1 MHEVPEGA
9 IVAHRERNGTMAVKV
24 ALYGAT
30 GRMGTRIAALA
41 EGDDAVRIVRRM
53 GRSGVVGGDAVADVD
68 VVAGVG
74 VVADVIIDF
83 SSESGTRQAIADAR
97 AGGAALLVG
106 TTGLSAEILQE
117 LALLARSNAVLIAP
131 NTSLGVAVT
140 RKLARLAAELLG
152 PAGPGGGAW
161 SVDIVESH
169 HDRKK
174 DAPSG
179 TAIAIARALESGGMA
194 ISADRIHAI
203 RAGDTIGEHEIRF
216 AGPSERI
223 HVMHQAVTRD
233 LFAAGALRAATWLA
247 GRSAGSYTMDD
258 VLG

>member
-1 MHEVPEGA
+1 MTTR
-9 IVAHRERNGTMAVKV
+9 I
-24 ALYGAT
+24 ALIGAT
-30 GRMGTRIAALA
+30 GRMGMRIDALA
-41 EGDDAVRIVRRM
+41 HADAEATIALRL
-53 GRSGVVGGDAVADVD
+53 GRSAACAPATEPGAID
-68 VVAGVG
+68 VVV
-74 VVADVIIDF
+74 DF
-83 SSESGTRQAIADAR
+83 SSESGTRAAMQLAQ
-97 AGGAALLVG
+97 GTGAALLVG

-117 LALLARSNAVLIAP
+117 LTSLARRQAVLIAP

-152 PAGPGGGAW
+152 PAGW

-179 TAIAIARALESGGMA
+179 TALAIAGALDAGGMA
-194 ISADRIHAI
+194 VPGDRIHAI

-223 HVMHQAVTRD
+223 HLMHQAVSRD
-233 LFAAGALRAATWLA
+233 LFAAGALRAAKWLH
-247 GRSAGSYTMDD
+247 GRPAGSYTMDEL
-258 VLG
+258 LG

>member
-1 MHEVPEGA
+1 
-9 IVAHRERNGTMAVKV
+9 MAVRV
-24 ALYGAT
+24 ALIGAT

-41 EGDDAVRIVRRM
+41 EGDESVRIARRL
-53 GRSGVVGGDAVADVD
+53 GRSEAVDGDASHSAVD
-68 VVAGVG
+68 VIV
-74 VVADVIIDF
+74 DF
-83 SSESGTRQAIADAR
+83 SSESGTRRAIAEAR
-97 AGGAALLVG
+97 ACGAALLVG
-106 TTGLSAEILQE
+106 TTGLSAEILRE
-117 LALLARSNAVLIAP
+117 LAELGRTNAVLVAP

-140 RKLARLAAELLG
+140 RKLARLAAQLLG
-152 PAGPGGGAW
+152 PSGPGGGAW

-194 ISADRIHAI
+194 VPSDRIHAI
-203 RAGDTIGEHEIRF
+203 RAGDTIGEHEIRL

-233 LFAAGALRAATWLA
+233 LFAAGALRAARWLA
-247 GRSAGSYTMDD
+247 GRPAGSYTMDD

>member
-1 MHEVPEGA
+1 
-9 IVAHRERNGTMAVKV
+9 MAVKV

-53 GRSGVVGGDAVADVD
+53 GRSGVVGGGVEHRSSDASGSKAAVGSDVG
-68 VVAGVG
+68 VVAGVD